1 MERNPDLELIQAPSY
16 DADEITRQARAI
28 ADQAF
33 KRYDID
39 GNGTIDKEELFD
51 MCLTVGQVAFI
62 FAFSLTTLTLT
73 LAPGCFHVTIHHAAR
88 DRPKSSA
95 VMRITLRTVGGARRR
110 AHRGEARVS

>member
-16 DADEITRQARAI
+16 DADDITRQARAI

-62 FAFSLTTLTLT
+62 SAFSLNTSPSPSPLG
-73 LAPGCFHVTIHHAAR
+73 AFMSPFIMRHAT
-88 DRPKSSA
+88 DQ
-95 VMRITLRTVGGARRR
+95 R
-110 AHRGEARVS
+110 ALLSCASLCVP